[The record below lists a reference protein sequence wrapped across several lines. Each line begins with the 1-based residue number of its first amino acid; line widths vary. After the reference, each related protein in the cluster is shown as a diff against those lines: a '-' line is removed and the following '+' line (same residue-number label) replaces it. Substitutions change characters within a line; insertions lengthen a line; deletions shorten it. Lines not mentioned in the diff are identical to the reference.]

1 MKTRKTGSRH
11 PLLLYKR
18 VMDRLWRYTLVLGLL
33 LFAIW
38 FWTWWFGSSVIQGQQ
53 DLWLLLGAV
62 VVLGFTL
69 FAFFARRM
77 AYVQPRRDH
86 IRLVTPFLRTNISYR
101 RLISTHPADFNQIFP
116 PKDASWAQHRLLEPF
131 YGMTVVIL
139 ELSNFPLP
147 PALLRL
153 FLAPQMFYRRAKGLV
168 LLVPDWMALSTELDS
183 FVGAWQQEAKNRQ
196 MAPPGALRR

>member
-1 MKTRKTGSRH
+1 MKARKPGSRH
-11 PLLLYKR
+11 TLLLYKR
-18 VMDRLWRYTLVLGLL
+18 VMDRLWKYTLVLGLL

-38 FWTWWFGSSVIQGQQ
+38 FWTWWFGPSVIRGQQ
-53 DLWLLLGAV
+53 DLWLFIGAA

-101 RLISTHPADFNQIFP
+101 RLVSTHPADFAQVFP
-116 PKDASWAQHRLLEPF
+116 PKDASWAQRRLLEPF
-131 YGMTVVIL
+131 YGMTVVVL
-139 ELSNFPLP
+139 ELSAFPLP

-153 FLAPQMFYRRAKGLV
+153 FLAPQMFYRRAKGFV

-183 FVGAWQQEAKNRQ
+183 LVGAWQQEQKQRN
-196 MAPPGALRR
+196 MPLPGAIR

>member
-18 VMDRLWRYTLVLGLL
+18 VMDRLWRYTLVLGVL

-62 VVLGFTL
+62 VVLSFTL

-101 RLISTHPADFNQIFP
+101 RLISTHPADFAQVFP

-139 ELSNFPLP
+139 ELSGYPLP

-183 FVGAWQQEAKNRQ
+183 FVGAWQQEQKNRQ